1 MTTKKQNYK
10 DRKWQ
15 QGDAKQPKEG
25 QKLKNKTAWY
35 KVMQNQ
41 EKERESKGT
50 GSVGAMQNNLI
61 EQWDKYMHRKVK

>member
-1 MTTKKQNYK
+1 MKTKWLQRNKTTKTENDNREMQNN
-10 DRKWQ
+10 
-15 QGDAKQPKEG
+15 
-25 QKLKNKTAWY
+25 QKRVTWY

-61 EQWDKYMHRKVK
+61 EQRDKYMHRKVK